1 MLHISKI
8 TRKGK
13 EFNLI
18 ASGALAFKIYNKIL
32 KDPVFENQKIKTY
45 SLLCD
50 SLDASPLFSAEPDTR
65 KVYFAIVSDLD
76 KDTNDALCLK
86 MLNERQ
92 KNSYAVCEVIA
103 MYYNER
109 YFRAVKKMRN
119 SFDELTELN
128 KPGLNQSKN
137 MLYSEQQ
144 SCLLTEYSMT
154 MAKIMFHTTLED
166 FNPGRVLKFEN
177 QHNEAA

>member
-8 TRKGK
+8 IRKGK

-18 ASGALAFKIYNKIL
+18 ASGALAFKIYNKVL
-32 KDPVFENQKIKTY
+32 KDPVFENLKFKNY

-50 SLDASPLFSAEPDTR
+50 GMDNHPIFQSDPDTR
-65 KVYFAIVSDLD
+65 KVYFAIVSDLE
-76 KDTNDALCLK
+76 KDSNDALCLK
-86 MLNERQ
+86 MLTERQ
-92 KNSYAVCEVIA
+92 KNSYAVCQVVA
-103 MYYNER
+103 MHYNER

-119 SFDELTELN
+119 SFDELMELN
-128 KPGLNQSKN
+128 KPGINQSQN

-154 MAKIMFHTTLED
+154 MAKVMFHTTLED

>member
-8 TRKGK
+8 IRNGK

-32 KDPVFENQKIKTY
+32 KEPVFENQKIRSY
-45 SLLCD
+45 SLLCNNLE
-50 SLDASPLFSAEPDTR
+50 SNPLFNADPDLK
-65 KVYFAIVSDLD
+65 KVYFVIVSDLD
-76 KDTNDALCLK
+76 KESNDAICLK
-86 MLNERQ
+86 MLSERQ
-92 KNSYAVCEVIA
+92 RNSYAVCEVIA

-119 SFDELTELN
+119 SFDELLELN
-128 KPGLNQSKN
+128 KPGLNQSKA

-144 SCLLTEYSMT
+144 SCLLTEYSLAI
-154 MAKIMFHTTLED
+154 AKMLYHTTLED

-177 QHNEAA
+177 QHKEAA